1 MTVLH
6 SARGFVMLVS
16 GRVYRRALEDLDRLR
31 ADVSS
36 LALDIARER
45 GRREALEHQ
54 AIRDRALIEFLCT
67 RVNQSE
73 TERAVLLKELTK
85 ADIPIATLSAPAPS
99 INLPTSPT
107 GFSDLLG
114 AAMFEDMGDAEAK
127 RRGVRW
133 ADGGAVVHGE

>member
-1 MTVLH
+1 
-6 SARGFVMLVS
+6 MLVS

-85 ADIPIATLSAPAPS
+85 ADIPIATLSTPNP
-99 INLPTSPT
+99 INLPTDPSAAV
-107 GFSDLLG
+107 LG
-114 AAMFEDMGDAEAK
+114 VDMFEDMGDDRAK
-127 RRGVRW
+127 KLGVRW
-133 ADGGAVVHGE
+133 RGDGSVEYGAPENGNG